1 MKQLTDGTAALKAG
15 VKSVDDGVGQLQAG
29 MKQVNGL
36 VENALQQQ
44 NELKALLANDS
55 LTAEQKA
62 AVKEALTASS
72 SVDIVTNG

>member
-36 VENALQQQ
+36 VEN
-44 NELKALLANDS
+44 E
-55 LTAEQKA
+55 
-62 AVKEALTASS
+62 
-72 SVDIVTNG
+72 